1 MLGDPGMT
9 SSSQTPRI
17 LVVDDERYVRE
28 IVRRWLERVG
38 YECVCAEDFNVAA
51 EFLQTQTFDVV
62 TSDISMPGQSGME
75 LLKIIKDKYPET
87 AVLMLTAN
95 ADTRLAIQALTLGA
109 YGYLLKPVE
118 QEELLCQ
125 IERAL
130 EHRRLVVENR
140 EYTNL
145 LEWKVREQTRHIR
158 LAHEETIQRLVTACM
173 FRDDETGGHIKRTGL
188 SSALVAQAAGWST
201 EMVELIQLAAPMH
214 DVGKVGIPDSI
225 LRKPGKLTP
234 EEFRI
239 MQQHTVIGADMLSGS
254 LSPVLQ
260 MAEQIAHFH
269 HERWDGTGY
278 PNRLAGEDIPKAARI
293 LAIIDV
299 YDALTHD
306 RVYRRALPEEQVL
319 QIIEDGRG
327 THFDPSIVKAF
338 FEALPGIRTVNVYE
352 LDHDFG
358 VPAESVMPPPTAWIA
373 EHAGANLAGIR

>member
-1 MLGDPGMT
+1 MSSVPGMRST
-9 SSSQTPRI
+9 PQTPRV

-28 IVRRWLERVG
+28 IIRRWLERVG
-38 YECVCAEDFNVAA
+38 YECTCAESVATA
-51 EFLQTQTFDVV
+51 SEILQHQAFEIV
-62 TSDISMPGQSGME
+62 TSDISMPGQSGIE
-75 LLKIIKDKYPET
+75 LLCTVKEKYPET

-109 YGYLLKPVE
+109 YGYLLKPIE

-293 LAIIDV
+293 LSIIDV

-327 THFDPSIVKAF
+327 THFDPAVTKAF
-338 FEALPGIRTVNVYE
+338 FDALPGIRTVNVYE

-358 VPAESVMPPPTAWIA
+358 ARTEPLPQQFSWISDDST
-373 EHAGANLAGIR
+373 LAGVH

>member
-1 MLGDPGMT
+1 MSSDPGMSST
-9 SSSQTPRI
+9 SRTPRV
-17 LVVDDERYVRE
+17 LVVDDERHARE

-38 YECVCAEDFNVAA
+38 YECTCADSVGVAY
-51 EFLQTQTFDVV
+51 EILKKQTFEIV
-62 TSDISMPGQSGME
+62 TSDISMPGQSGIE
-75 LLKIIKDKYPET
+75 LLRTVKDTYPET

-140 EYTNL
+140 EYTSQ

-173 FRDDETGGHIKRTGL
+173 FRDDETAGHIKRTGL
-188 SSALVAQAAGWST
+188 SSALVAQSAGWST

-214 DVGKVGIPDSI
+214 DIGKVGIPDSI
-225 LRKPGKLTP
+225 LRKPGKLSP
-234 EEFRI
+234 EEFRV

-278 PNRLAGEDIPKAARI
+278 PNHLAGEEIPKAARI
-293 LAIIDV
+293 LSIIDV

-327 THFDPSIVKAF
+327 THFDPTVVKAF
-338 FEALPGIRTVNVYE
+338 FEALPGIRTINVYE

-358 VPAESVMPPPTAWIA
+358 GTTISDPPPAAWITDVA
-373 EHAGANLAGIR
+373 PLAAIT

>member
-1 MLGDPGMT
+1 MMAATPELY
-9 SSSQTPRI
+9 STPRPAQV

-28 IVRRWLERVG
+28 IMRRWLERVG
-38 YECVCAEDFNVAA
+38 YQCTCADSVAA
-51 EFLQTQTFDVV
+51 ACEILDTQSFDVV
-62 TSDISMPGQSGME
+62 TSDISMPGKSGLE
-75 LLKIIKDKYPET
+75 LLRLIREKQPET

-125 IERAL
+125 IERAI

-140 EYTNL
+140 EYTTL
-145 LEWKVREQTRHIR
+145 LEWKVREQTRHVR

-173 FRDDETGGHIKRTGL
+173 FRDEETAGHIKRTGL
-188 SSALVAQAAGWST
+188 ASALVAQAAGWSR

-234 EEFRI
+234 EEFAV
-239 MQQHTVIGADMLSGS
+239 MQRHTLIGAEMLSGS

-260 MAEQIAHFH
+260 MGEQIALHH

-278 PNRLAGEDIPKAARI
+278 PQCLTGENIPKAARI
-293 LAIIDV
+293 MAIVDV

-306 RVYRRALPEEQVL
+306 RVFRKAIPETRALQVIEE
-319 QIIEDGRG
+319 GRG
-327 THFDPSIVKAF
+327 THFDPTVVKAF
-338 FEALPGIRTVNVYE
+338 LEALPDIRKINDLEIDEEFENRAAVEPTLEVGWTSQEAE
-352 LDHDFG
+352 LVVSH
-358 VPAESVMPPPTAWIA
+358 
-373 EHAGANLAGIR
+373 

>member
-1 MLGDPGMT
+1 MMSSEPGKVST
-9 SSSQTPRI
+9 LQTPRV
-17 LVVDDERYVRE
+17 LVVDDERFVRE

-38 YECVCAEDFNVAA
+38 YECTCVESVGLACDL
-51 EFLQTQTFDVV
+51 LQQHTFDIV
-62 TSDISMPGQSGME
+62 TSDISLPGRSGME
-75 LLKIIKDKYPET
+75 LLQTVQEKYPET
-87 AVLMLTAN
+87 AMLMLTAN
-95 ADTRLAIQALTLGA
+95 ADTKLAIQALTLGA

-130 EHRRLVVENR
+130 EHRRLVMENR
-140 EYTNL
+140 EYTDL
-145 LEWKVREQTRHIR
+145 LEWKVREQTRHVR

-173 FRDDETGGHIKRTGL
+173 FRDDETSGHIKRSGL

-201 EMVELIQLAAPMH
+201 EMVELIRLAAPMH
-214 DVGKVGIPDSI
+214 DVGKVGISDSI
-225 LRKPGKLTP
+225 LRKPGKLTA
-234 EEFRI
+234 EEFRL

-278 PNRLAGEDIPKAARI
+278 PNRLAGEAIPKAARI

-319 QIIEDGRG
+319 QIIQDGCG
-327 THFDPSIVKAF
+327 THFDPTVVPAF
-338 FEALPGIRTVNVYE
+338 FEALPGIRMVNLHE
-352 LDHDFG
+352 LDHACG
-358 VPAESVMPPPTAWIA
+358 ASKASEPLVELAWIS
-373 EHAGANLAGIR
+373 EETTLATTH

>member
-1 MLGDPGMT
+1 MSIGPGMNST
-9 SSSQTPRI
+9 QQPAQVLI
-17 LVVDDERYVRE
+17 VDDERYVRE
-28 IVRRWLERVG
+28 IVLKWLERVG
-38 YECVCAEDFNVAA
+38 YECTCAESVGAA
-51 EFLQTQTFDVV
+51 REILEQRTFDLI
-62 TSDISMPGQSGME
+62 TSDISMPGESGME
-75 LLKIIKDKYPET
+75 LLRLVRDKYPDT

-95 ADTRLAIQALTLGA
+95 ADTRLAVQALTLGA

-118 QEELLCQ
+118 REELLCQ

-130 EHRRLVVENR
+130 EHNRLVVENR

-188 SSALVAQAAGWST
+188 ASALVAQAAGWST

-214 DVGKVGIPDSI
+214 DVGKVGIPDAI

-319 QIIEDGRG
+319 QIIEAGRG
-327 THFDPSIVKAF
+327 THFDPGVVRAF
-338 FEALPGIRTVNVYE
+338 FEALPGIRAVNVYE
-352 LDHDFG
+352 LDPELD
-358 VPAESVMPPPTAWIA
+358 AYSESAPQLQVAWISDDSTLMA
-373 EHAGANLAGIR
+373 T

>member
-1 MLGDPGMT
+1 MNSTQQPAQVL
-9 SSSQTPRI
+9 I
-17 LVVDDERYVRE
+17 VDDERYVRE
-28 IVRRWLERVG
+28 IVLKWLERVG
-38 YECVCAEDFNVAA
+38 YECTCAESVGAA
-51 EFLQTQTFDVV
+51 REILEQRTFDLI
-62 TSDISMPGQSGME
+62 TSDISMPGESGME
-75 LLKIIKDKYPET
+75 LLRLVREKYPDT

-95 ADTRLAIQALTLGA
+95 ADTRLAVQALTLGA

-118 QEELLCQ
+118 REELLCQ

-130 EHRRLVVENR
+130 EHNRLVVENR

-188 SSALVAQAAGWST
+188 ASALVAQAAGWST

-214 DVGKVGIPDSI
+214 DVGKVGVPDAI

-306 RVYRRALPEEQVL
+306 RVYRQALPEEQVL
-319 QIIEDGRG
+319 QIIEAGRG
-327 THFDPSIVKAF
+327 THFDPSVVRAF
-338 FEALPGIRTVNVYE
+338 FEALPGIRAVNVYE
-352 LDHDFG
+352 LDPELD
-358 VPAESVMPPPTAWIA
+358 AYSESAPQLQVAWILEDSTLMA
-373 EHAGANLAGIR
+373 T

>member
-1 MLGDPGMT
+1 MSSVPGMRST
-9 SSSQTPRI
+9 PQTPRV

-38 YECVCAEDFNVAA
+38 YECTCAESVAA
-51 EFLQTQTFDVV
+51 ASEILQQQVFEIV
-62 TSDISMPGQSGME
+62 TSDISMPGQSGIE
-75 LLKIIKDKYPET
+75 LLRTVKEKYPET

-109 YGYLLKPVE
+109 YGYLLKPIE

-234 EEFRI
+234 EEFRV

-327 THFDPSIVKAF
+327 THFDPAVTKAF
-338 FEALPGIRTVNVYE
+338 FDALPGIRTVNVYE

-358 VPAESVMPPPTAWIA
+358 ARTEPLLQQVSWISDDST
-373 EHAGANLAGIR
+373 LAGVH

>member
-1 MLGDPGMT
+1 MNSTQQPAQVL
-9 SSSQTPRI
+9 I
-17 LVVDDERYVRE
+17 VDDERYVRE
-28 IVRRWLERVG
+28 IVLKWLERVG
-38 YECVCAEDFNVAA
+38 YECTCAESVGAA
-51 EFLQTQTFDVV
+51 REILEQRTFDLI
-62 TSDISMPGQSGME
+62 TSDISMPGESGME
-75 LLKIIKDKYPET
+75 LLRLVRDKYPDT

-95 ADTRLAIQALTLGA
+95 ADTRLAVQALTLGA

-118 QEELLCQ
+118 REELLCQ

-130 EHRRLVVENR
+130 EHNRLVVENR

-188 SSALVAQAAGWST
+188 ASALVAQAAGWST

-214 DVGKVGIPDSI
+214 DVGKVGIPDAI

-319 QIIEDGRG
+319 QIIEAGRG
-327 THFDPSIVKAF
+327 THFDPGVVRAF
-338 FEALPGIRTVNVYE
+338 FEALPGIRAVNVYE
-352 LDHDFG
+352 LDPELD
-358 VPAESVMPPPTAWIA
+358 AYSESAPQLQVAWISDDSTLMA
-373 EHAGANLAGIR
+373 T

>member
-1 MLGDPGMT
+1 MSNSPNT
-9 SSSQTPRI
+9 NPTPRPTRV

-38 YECVCAEDFNVAA
+38 YECTCVDSVAA
-51 EFLQTQTFDVV
+51 ANEVLQHNSFDVI
-62 TSDISMPGQSGME
+62 TSDISMPGQSGLE
-75 LLKIIKDKYPET
+75 LLRSVKEKYPET

-125 IERAL
+125 IERAI
-130 EHRRLVVENR
+130 EHRRLVIENR

-188 SSALVAQAAGWST
+188 ASALLAQASGWST

-225 LRKPGKLTP
+225 LRKPGKLTSD
-234 EEFRI
+234 EFRI

-327 THFDPSIVKAF
+327 THFDPSVVNAF
-338 FEALPGIRTVNVYE
+338 FEALPGIRTVNAYE
-352 LDHDFG
+352 LDHEFG
-358 VPAESVMPPPTAWIA
+358 DYADKAPTLHVKWIEDESRLV
-373 EHAGANLAGIR
+373 GSR

>member
-1 MLGDPGMT
+1 MSSVPGMR
-9 SSSQTPRI
+9 STPQAPRVLI
-17 LVVDDERYVRE
+17 VDDERYVRE
-28 IVRRWLERVG
+28 IVCRWLERVG
-38 YECVCAEDFNVAA
+38 YECTCAESVATA
-51 EFLQTQTFDVV
+51 SEILQHQSFEIV
-62 TSDISMPGQSGME
+62 TSDISMPGRSGIE
-75 LLKIIKDKYPET
+75 LLRLIKEKHPET

-109 YGYLLKPVE
+109 YGYLLKPIE

-130 EHRRLVVENR
+130 EHRRLVVENL

-234 EEFRI
+234 DEFRI

-327 THFDPSIVKAF
+327 THFDPAITKAF
-338 FEALPGIRTVNVYE
+338 FDALPGIRTVNVYE

-358 VPAESVMPPPTAWIA
+358 ARTEPMPQQVSWISDDST
-373 EHAGANLAGIR
+373 LAGVH

>member
-1 MLGDPGMT
+1 MNST
-9 SSSQTPRI
+9 SQTPRV
-17 LVVDDERYVRE
+17 LVVDDERHARE
-28 IVRRWLERVG
+28 IIRRWLERVG
-38 YECVCAEDFNVAA
+38 YECTCADSVGVAY
-51 EFLQTQTFDVV
+51 EILKKQTFEIV
-62 TSDISMPGQSGME
+62 TSDISMPGQSGIE
-75 LLKIIKDKYPET
+75 LLRTVKDTYPET

-140 EYTNL
+140 EYTSQ

-173 FRDDETGGHIKRTGL
+173 FRDDETAGHIKRTGL
-188 SSALVAQAAGWST
+188 SSALVAQSAGWST

-214 DVGKVGIPDSI
+214 DIGKVGIPDSI
-225 LRKPGKLTP
+225 LRKPGKLSP
-234 EEFRI
+234 EEFRV

-278 PNRLAGEDIPKAARI
+278 PNRLAGEEIPKAARI
-293 LAIIDV
+293 LSIIDV

-327 THFDPSIVKAF
+327 THFDPTVVKAF
-338 FEALPGIRTVNVYE
+338 FEALPGIRTINVYE

-358 VPAESVMPPPTAWIA
+358 GTTISDPPPAAWITDVA
-373 EHAGANLAGIR
+373 PLAAVTT

>member
-1 MLGDPGMT
+1 MSNVPGMRST
-9 SSSQTPRI
+9 PQTPRV

-28 IVRRWLERVG
+28 IIRRWLERVG
-38 YECVCAEDFNVAA
+38 YECTCAESVATA
-51 EFLQTQTFDVV
+51 SEILQHQSFEIV
-62 TSDISMPGQSGME
+62 TSDISMPGRSGIE
-75 LLKIIKDKYPET
+75 LLRLIKEKHPET

-109 YGYLLKPVE
+109 YGYLLKPIE

-327 THFDPSIVKAF
+327 THFDPAITKAF
-338 FEALPGIRTVNVYE
+338 FDALPGIRTVNVYE

-358 VPAESVMPPPTAWIA
+358 SHTEPTSQQVNWISDDST
-373 EHAGANLAGIR
+373 LAGVH

>member
-1 MLGDPGMT
+1 M
-9 SSSQTPRI
+9 SSVPEMNSTPLTPRV

-38 YECVCAEDFNVAA
+38 YECTCAESVGAA
-51 EFLQTQTFDVV
+51 CEILQQQTFDIV
-62 TSDISMPGQSGME
+62 TSDISMPGQSGIE
-75 LLKIIKDKYPET
+75 LLRTIKENYPET

-140 EYTNL
+140 AYTNL

-225 LRKPGKLTP
+225 LRKPGKLTT
-234 EEFRI
+234 EEFKI

-327 THFDPSIVKAF
+327 THFDPSVTKAF

-352 LDHDFG
+352 LDHEFAATPEAA
-358 VPAESVMPPPTAWIA
+358 VPPVPWISNVPSL
-373 EHAGANLAGIR
+373 AGAH

>member
-1 MLGDPGMT
+1 MSSVPGMRST
-9 SSSQTPRI
+9 PQTPRV

-28 IVRRWLERVG
+28 IIRRWLERVG
-38 YECVCAEDFNVAA
+38 YECTCAESVATA
-51 EFLQTQTFDVV
+51 SEILQHQAFEIV
-62 TSDISMPGQSGME
+62 TSDISMPGQSGIE
-75 LLKIIKDKYPET
+75 LLCTVKEKYPET

-109 YGYLLKPVE
+109 YGYLLKPIE

-327 THFDPSIVKAF
+327 THFDPAVTKAF
-338 FEALPGIRTVNVYE
+338 FDALPGIRTVNVYE

-358 VPAESVMPPPTAWIA
+358 ARTEPLPQQFSWISDDST
-373 EHAGANLAGIR
+373 LAGVH

>member
-1 MLGDPGMT
+1 MSIGPGMNST
-9 SSSQTPRI
+9 QQPAQVLI
-17 LVVDDERYVRE
+17 VDDERYVRE
-28 IVRRWLERVG
+28 IVLKWLERVG
-38 YECVCAEDFNVAA
+38 YECTCAESVGAA
-51 EFLQTQTFDVV
+51 REILEQRTFDLI
-62 TSDISMPGQSGME
+62 TSDISMPGESGME
-75 LLKIIKDKYPET
+75 LLRLVRDKYPDT

-95 ADTRLAIQALTLGA
+95 ADTRLAVQALTLGA

-118 QEELLCQ
+118 REELLCQ

-130 EHRRLVVENR
+130 EHNRLVVENR

-188 SSALVAQAAGWST
+188 ASALVAQAAGWST

-214 DVGKVGIPDSI
+214 DVGKVGVPDAI

-306 RVYRRALPEEQVL
+306 RVYRQALPEEQVL
-319 QIIEDGRG
+319 QIIEAGRG
-327 THFDPSIVKAF
+327 THFDPGVVRAF
-338 FEALPGIRTVNVYE
+338 FEALPGIRAVNVYE
-352 LDHDFG
+352 LDPELD
-358 VPAESVMPPPTAWIA
+358 AYSESAPQLQVAWISDDSTLMA
-373 EHAGANLAGIR
+373 T

>member
-1 MLGDPGMT
+1 M
-9 SSSQTPRI
+9 SSVPEMNLTPLTPRVLI
-17 LVVDDERYVRE
+17 VDDERYVRE
-28 IVRRWLERVG
+28 IVRRWLERIG
-38 YECVCAEDFNVAA
+38 YECTCAESVGAA
-51 EFLQTQTFDVV
+51 CEILQQQKFDIV

-75 LLKIIKDKYPET
+75 LLRTIKEKYPET

-225 LRKPGKLTP
+225 LRKPGKLTT
-234 EEFRI
+234 EEFKV

-327 THFDPSIVKAF
+327 THFDPSVTKAF

-352 LDHDFG
+352 LDHEFSATSEAA
-358 VPAESVMPPPTAWIA
+358 VPPAPWISNVTTL
-373 EHAGANLAGIR
+373 AGAH

>member
-1 MLGDPGMT
+1 MNST
-9 SSSQTPRI
+9 SQTPRI

-38 YECVCAEDFNVAA
+38 YECVCAENVAVA
-51 EFLQTQTFDVV
+51 NELLQTQTFDIV
-62 TSDISMPGQSGME
+62 TSDIAMPGQSGME
-75 LLKIIKDKYPET
+75 LLKTIKEKYPET

-225 LRKPGKLTP
+225 LRKPGKLSP

-327 THFDPSIVKAF
+327 THFDPAIVKAF

-358 VPAESVMPPPTAWIA
+358 APAESLMLPPTGWIA
-373 EHAGANLAGIR
+373 ERADLVGVR

>member
-1 MLGDPGMT
+1 M
-9 SSSQTPRI
+9 SSVPEMNSTPRTPRV

-28 IVRRWLERVG
+28 IVRRWLERIG
-38 YECVCAEDFNVAA
+38 YECTCAESVDAA
-51 EFLQTQTFDVV
+51 CEILQQQTFDIV
-62 TSDISMPGQSGME
+62 TSDISMPGQSGIE
-75 LLKIIKDKYPET
+75 LLRTIKEKYPET

-130 EHRRLVVENR
+130 EHRRLLVENR

-225 LRKPGKLTP
+225 LRKPGKLTS
-234 EEFRI
+234 EEFKI

-327 THFDPSIVKAF
+327 THFDPSVTKAF

-352 LDHDFG
+352 LDHEFG
-358 VPAESVMPPPTAWIA
+358 AAPEAVAAPAPWIS
-373 EHAGANLAGIR
+373 NVTTLAGVH